1 MIYLY
6 QIYDNGNV
14 LDGYY
19 SIKEATKIINAT
31 DSSTTAYYA
40 RSGRVYKKRWKI
52 KRFKQ
57 DQDGMLEEAEYKG
70 VKRRTKKAEDSS
82 QTGISEEAER
92 RKRRREIK
100 RRLRQLEIDKHGASI
115 WLGYLQFANEFLKGG
130 HRNGR
135 NNGACKEA
143 AE

>member
-1 MIYLY
+1 MTYLY

-19 SIKEATKIINAT
+19 SIKEVTKIINAT
-31 DSSTTAYYA
+31 DPSTTAYYA
-40 RSGRVYKKRWKI
+40 RSGRTYKKRWKI

-57 DQDGMLEEAEYKG
+57 DQDGVLEEAERKDI
-70 VKRRTKKAEDSS
+70 KRRLKRAERDR

-100 RRLRQLEIDKHGASI
+100 KRLRQREIDRNGASL
-115 WLGYLQFANEFLKGG
+115 WLGYLQFANEFLRGG

-135 NNGACKEA
+135 DNGACKEA